1 MNQGTTAV
9 YKEFGRL
16 NGRQVLQRQALD
28 MAQRVPEYAGLFDTG
43 TIDLGFDEDLPSGYI
58 AGHSFGR
65 TYSLSDLN

>member
-28 MAQRVPEYAGLFDTG
+28 MAQRVPEYARLFDTG
-43 TIDLGFDEDLPSGYI
+43 TIDLGSDEDLPSG
-58 AGHSFGR
+58 
-65 TYSLSDLN
+65 